1 MKKTILT
8 VVSVVL
14 LALVST
20 ACSQRSK
27 NPKIGIIQLVEHP
40 ALDASYKGFVDGLK
54 EAGYVDGQNIDI
66 DYENAQGD
74 QSNCVT
80 IADKLVSSKCDLI
93 FAIATPAAQAVANRT
108 DSIPILVTALN

>member
-8 VVSVVL
+8 VASVLL

-20 ACSQRSK
+20 ACSQRSN

-74 QSNCVT
+74 
-80 IADKLVSSKCDLI
+80 
-93 FAIATPAAQAVANRT
+93 
-108 DSIPILVTALN
+108 